1 MNWQLTREGNY
12 DTYVLEM
19 KDATLKVLTAMPN
32 GSFEKSM
39 GLIELKTGGIL
50 PVFDANN
57 ENAYGSLE
65 KIKRMTIQTYKN
77 KEKALESF
85 KQDQPY
91 GNLIFQ

>member
-1 MNWQLTREGNY
+1 MKWELTREGNY

-39 GLIELKTGGIL
+39 GLIVLETGAL
-50 PVFDANN
+50 TVFDADNN
-57 ENAYGSLE
+57 IAYGSLE
-65 KIKRMTIQTYKN
+65 KIKKMTIQTYKN
-77 KEKALESF
+77 KEKALEAF
-85 KQDQPY
+85 KQSQPY